1 LGGKGDDKKQEDDN
15 QDEAIHVGILSC
27 AERLGLTPE
36 GRSDGVGWDTLGT
49 LRTPNYDH
57 LMRYRRFGRT
67 GWEISEIGYGMWGM
81 AGWTGSEDAESLASL
96 DRAVELGC
104 NFFDTAWAYGDGHSE
119 QLLAKLLK
127 RHHGKRLYSAT
138 KIPPKNRRWPARPE
152 YSLDDVYPP
161 DYIREYTEKSLQ
173 NIDVSAIDLQQ
184 FHVWSDTWAAD
195 DRWQRAASKLKEEGL
210 VRAIGI
216 SINRWQPTNV
226 LRALDSGIIDA
237 VQVVY
242 NVLDQNPEDE
252 LFPYCR
258 EHNIGVIAR
267 VPFDEG
273 SLAGALTAKST
284 WPANDFRNIYFRPE
298 NLIPT
303 IERIER
309 LRPVVPADMTMPEL
323 ALRHI
328 LQSPDVSTVIPGMRK
343 LKHVEENIR
352 ASDGR
357 ELSASL
363 MAELRKHRWNR
374 TVDYIE

>member
-1 LGGKGDDKKQEDDN
+1 
-15 QDEAIHVGILSC
+15 
-27 AERLGLTPE
+27 
-36 GRSDGVGWDTLGT
+36 
-49 LRTPNYDH
+49 
-57 LMRYRRFGRT
+57 
-67 GWEISEIGYGMWGM
+67 MWGM
-81 AGWTGSEDAESLASL
+81 AGWTGSEDSESLASL

-119 QLLAKLLK
+119 QLLGKLLK
-127 RHHGKRLYSAT
+127 RHPAKRLYSAT

-161 DYIREYTEKSLQ
+161 DYIREYTEKSLD
-173 NIDVSAIDLQQ
+173 NIGVSTIDLQQ

-195 DRWQRAASKLKEEGL
+195 DRWQRAASKLKEDGL

-226 LRALDSGIIDA
+226 LRALESGIIDA

-242 NVLDQNPEDE
+242 NVLDQSPEDE

-258 EHNIGVIAR
+258 EHDIGIIAR

-273 SLAGALTAKST
+273 SLAGTLTAKST
-284 WPANDFRNIYFRPE
+284 WPAGDFRNIYFRPE

-309 LRPVVPADMTMPEL
+309 LRPVVPSGMTMPEL

-328 LQSPDVSTVIPGMRK
+328 LQSAEVSTVIPGMRK
-343 LKHVEENIR
+343 LKHVEANIR
-352 ASDGR
+352 ASDGH
-357 ELSASL
+357 ELSATL

>member
-1 LGGKGDDKKQEDDN
+1 
-15 QDEAIHVGILSC
+15 
-27 AERLGLTPE
+27 
-36 GRSDGVGWDTLGT
+36 
-49 LRTPNYDH
+49 
-57 LMRYRRFGRT
+57 
-67 GWEISEIGYGMWGM
+67 MWGM
-81 AGWTGSEDAESLASL
+81 AGWTGSEDEESLASL

-127 RHHGKRLYSAT
+127 RHPGKRLYSAT

-152 YSLDDVYPP
+152 YTLDDVYPS
-161 DYIREYTEKSLQ
+161 DYIREYTEKSLE
-173 NIDVSAIDLQQ
+173 NIGVPAIDLQQ
-184 FHVWSDTWAAD
+184 FHVWSDAWAND
-195 DRWQRAASKLKEEGL
+195 DRWQRAASKLKDEGL

-242 NVLDQNPEDE
+242 NLLDQNPEDE

-258 EHNIGVIAR
+258 EHDIGIIAR

-273 SLAGALTAKST
+273 SLAGTLTPKSA
-284 WPANDFRNIYFRPE
+284 WPTGDFRNIYFRPE

-303 IERIER
+303 LERIER
-309 LRPVVPADMTMPEL
+309 LRPVVPSHMTMPEL

-328 LQSPDVSTVIPGMRK
+328 LQSPEVSTVIPGMRK

-352 ASDGR
+352 ASDGH
-357 ELSASL
+357 ELSPTL
-363 MAELRKHRWNR
+363 MAELKKHRWDR